1 VSSVD
6 NEFSNQNVRKA
17 KVKLLLEHN
26 RQQNVQKAQY
36 ATARLS
42 QQWHLRT
49 NNLFSVLFFLAKT
62 KSP

>member
-1 VSSVD
+1 VSSGD
-6 NEFSNQNVRKA
+6 NEFSNQNVQKA
-17 KVKLLLEHN
+17 TVKLEHN